1 LEFSPKELIKS
12 RRESMNPLIGYKSHK
27 TDVDHKFATEMLKDA
42 FTWDKKELF
51 ESIIMQKEAPKLK
64 EKTTNQKK

>member
-1 LEFSPKELIKS
+1 
-12 RRESMNPLIGYKSHK
+12 MNPLIGYKSHK